1 MPVNE
6 LDRLL
11 EEAAAEVLETMFFT
25 GLSDEE
31 EAVQPRLAEPLV
43 CTRVVFRG
51 APSGR
56 LGIRV
61 SADTGRQIAAN
72 FLGLDASEVC
82 DARMEEVL
90 CELSNM
96 VCGSV
101 LSRIEKDFVF
111 ELQHPEIEPAEAGG
125 PRGDQAIRRTLILE
139 EGVMEVWFELEA
151 PQ

>member
-6 LDRLL
+6 LDRVL

-25 GLSDEE
+25 SLSEDQ
-31 EAVQPRLAEPLV
+31 EAVQSLAEPLV
-43 CTRVVFRG
+43 CTRVAFRG

-61 SADTGRQIAAN
+61 SAETGRQIAAN
-72 FLGLDASEVC
+72 FLGLETAEVS

-96 VCGSV
+96 VCGTV
-101 LSRIEKDFVF
+101 LSRIEKDSVF
-111 ELQHPEIEPAEAGG
+111 ELQHPEIESAATCVPCEQRATHH
-125 PRGDQAIRRTLILE
+125 TLVLE
-139 EGVMEVWFELEA
+139 EGALEIWFDLEPA
-151 PQ
+151 E